1 MRTVTA
7 SDFPAQ
13 GYALHVDVALGPQ
26 GPIEDAVFEV
36 EDGRVKAL
44 IAGVGIR
51 GRIRAR
57 RPRNGLPGWR

>member
-44 IAGVGIR
+44 ICGVGI
-51 GRIRAR
+51 
-57 RPRNGLPGWR
+57 